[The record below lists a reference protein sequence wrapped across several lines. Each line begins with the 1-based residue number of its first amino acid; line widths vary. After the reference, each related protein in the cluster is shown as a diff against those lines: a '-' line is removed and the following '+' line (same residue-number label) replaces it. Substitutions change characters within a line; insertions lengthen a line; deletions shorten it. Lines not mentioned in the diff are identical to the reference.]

1 VNPRAQRCLP
11 RILIW
16 LLPGLAAIALS
27 SAGAAGQDKPP
38 GTEPGK
44 KTEAPSKKAQEPASQ
59 DPAKAPQGTGPQSGA
74 GKALNRFLQGKKG
87 AKSTQE
93 PKAGK
98 EKTPAKVPGT
108 KPEKAATKT
117 PGKTPGNRPD
127 GTPAGETGNEK
138 TSRPDKAKTAGGQ
151 APSGQ
156 SEQQKAT
163 EQGLQ
168 KFLQGKGKTGPGTV
182 PPVEG
187 PPGGEKTSRH
197 PTAKP
202 ASAAGPQRAVIRGE
216 RDERLL
222 LPAPIHLTR
231 GLRAD
236 APMPLTGNLSAW
248 YRSRRSGDDTDQQLI
263 GLLAVDYGDAEQDVW
278 SAHFLGRGAWDLD
291 GNSSSNTFNGILQT
305 YPDAVTGRIYTLY
318 LQRRHLGPFAVMR
331 LGRQEIRETPEPAW
345 FDGVSVETEAVGR
358 MNLRAGGYIGRA
370 TRIYAASE
378 DALSTG
384 LDVELEPWYQ
394 GRIRADWM
402 YLDQRQPVPAIDDQL
417 FGLTWWQSFGQ
428 DNQFFSRITSIGD
441 RGRDLILR
449 DTHLFDDWGLQAEIS
464 YIELLTTQRRQ
475 VVDFDLFTEAAFEY
489 KPYRQFQIHLD
500 QEVTDHLSVDGG
512 LDVRRLKH
520 SSDEGRFNRE
530 YERYFLSGS
539 LHDLFRETT
548 AFSVTWNRFDS
559 GGEDF
564 DELSADCVCR
574 FLPGWEARVG
584 STYSLFKY
592 DWTTSQE
599 REHVRTY
606 DVGLTWKPNPSLRLR
621 ILYILEDDDIGRFHS
636 LRAAFSWD
644 F

>member
-1 VNPRAQRCLP
+1 
-11 RILIW
+11 
-16 LLPGLAAIALS
+16 
-27 SAGAAGQDKPP
+27 
-38 GTEPGK
+38 
-44 KTEAPSKKAQEPASQ
+44 
-59 DPAKAPQGTGPQSGA
+59 
-74 GKALNRFLQGKKG
+74 
-87 AKSTQE
+87 
-93 PKAGK
+93 
-98 EKTPAKVPGT
+98 
-108 KPEKAATKT
+108 
-117 PGKTPGNRPD
+117 
-127 GTPAGETGNEK
+127 
-138 TSRPDKAKTAGGQ
+138 
-151 APSGQ
+151 
-156 SEQQKAT
+156 
-163 EQGLQ
+163 
-168 KFLQGKGKTGPGTV
+168 
-182 PPVEG
+182 
-187 PPGGEKTSRH
+187 
-197 PTAKP
+197 
-202 ASAAGPQRAVIRGE
+202 
-216 RDERLL
+216 
-222 LPAPIHLTR
+222 
-231 GLRAD
+231 
-236 APMPLTGNLSAW
+236 MPLTGNLSAW

-263 GLLAVDYGDAEQDVW
+263 GLLALDYGDAEQDVW

-305 YPDAVTGRIYTLY
+305 YPNAVTGRIYTLY

-331 LGRQEIRETPEPAW
+331 LGRQELRETPEPAW
-345 FDGVSVETEAVGR
+345 FDGVSVETESVGR

-370 TRIYAASE
+370 TRIYATSE

-384 LDVELEPWYQ
+384 LDVELEPWYR

-417 FGLTWWQSFGQ
+417 FGLTWWQSFGN

-449 DTHLFDDWGLQAEIS
+449 DTHLFEDWGLQAEIS

-500 QEVTDHLSVDGG
+500 QELTDHLSADGG

-539 LHDLFRETT
+539 LHDLFRKTT

-564 DELSADCVCR
+564 DELSADGICR

-621 ILYILEDDDIGRFHS
+621 ILYILEDDDIGRYHS